1 MSDLGRT
8 RSDFVI
14 NTPMPATMAEGD
26 RLLNDMSPSEQAE
39 RWEAEQGYF
48 HMGTDKYFQPLNS
61 KWVYTDGVRRMAET
75 FNAWW
80 LVDELISHD
89 KATGW
94 TFYSRGAGSI
104 QFARITSENGNA
116 VIEYYDDSSEEYPG
130 RVVTWTAPYG
140 STKLERANSYTIS
153 ADKSLPVDE
162 IVFCRQ
168 NNVVYL
174 LAER

>member
-1 MSDLGRT
+1 MIDF
-8 RSDFVI
+8 DFVI
-14 NTPMPATMAEGD
+14 NTPTPATMAEGD

-39 RWEAEQGYF
+39 RWKTEQGYLP
-48 HMGTDKYFQPLNS
+48 MGTDKYYKPLNS
-61 KWVYTDGVRRMAET
+61 DWVYTDGVRRMAET

-89 KATGW
+89 EGMGRM
-94 TFYSRGAGSI
+94 YDGQGGSI

-116 VIEYYDDSSEEYPG
+116 VIEYYDDSSEEYPD